1 MSIPAAGKGDEMGIV
16 KLLDATLKPPFVNT
30 NPGSVY
36 LDRCRNYNMV
46 IGAAGT
52 RRGRIWAAWVS
63 GGDSPDAY
71 FVLSTSD
78 NRGETWSQ
86 PRLVIDPPDH
96 VSGLKLSILVGNL
109 WLAPDGAMWLIFD
122 QSLEQFDGR
131 AGVWLMRCANP
142 DADIP
147 AWTAPLRICDGMTL
161 NKPLVHSSGDWLIPV
176 SLWDRSRI
184 SPRVRALDSAVH
196 SDLDPWRMSNVFASR
211 DQGVSWQRRGG
222 VLVPRPRFDEAV
234 LIERRDG
241 SIWMT
246 CRTETTIFESSSR
259 DIGATWSTPSQCA
272 IAHISAR
279 HFIMRLA
286 SGRLLLVKHGL
297 TADTTT
303 AGRTHLTAFLSDD
316 DGITWQGS
324 LLLEPRTER
333 DCSYPDGF
341 QFDDGTIAVVYDYGR
356 ADPSEVLMARFN
368 ERDVLTSSPAEPG
381 SRLGI
386 LVSRAAGPR

>member
-1 MSIPAAGKGDEMGIV
+1 MTAFTAGKGITMDVAE
-16 KLLDATLKPPFVNT
+16 LLDATLVPPHVNT
-30 NPGSVY
+30 KPGSVY

-46 IGAAGT
+46 IGAGT

-71 FVLSTSD
+71 FVLATSD
-78 NRGETWSQ
+78 DRGESWSQ

-96 VSGLKLSILVGNL
+96 ASGLKLSILVGNL

-131 AGVWLMRCANP
+131 AGVWLMRCADP
-142 DADIP
+142 DADDP
-147 AWTAPLRICDGMTL
+147 VWSAPTRIGDGMTL
-161 NKPLVHSSGDWLIPV
+161 NKLLVHSSGDWLMPV

-184 SPRVRALDSAVH
+184 SPRVRAIDQAVH
-196 SDLDPWRMSNVFASR
+196 SGLDPWRMSNVFASTDR
-211 DQGVSWQRRGG
+211 GSTWHRRGG

-234 LIERRDG
+234 LIEKRDG

-246 CRTETTIFESSSR
+246 CRTETTIFESLSR
-259 DIGATWSTPSQCA
+259 DVGATWSAPVQSA

-297 TADTTT
+297 SVDAAT

-316 DGITWQGS
+316 DGATWHGG

-341 QFDDGTIAVVYDYGR
+341 QFDDGTIAIIYDYGR
-356 ADPSEVLMARFN
+356 ADPSEVVLARFT
-368 ERDVLTSSPAEPG
+368 EHDVFAKEPAG
-381 SRLGI
+381 SGTRLGI